1 MASDATAT
9 LDPAVRKK
17 VLRMIPYGLFV
28 VTARHGGQAGAATI
42 DWVTQASFEP
52 PMVVACLRADSYIY
66 ELVRQ
71 SRRLALHPLG
81 QGQKDFAAAFFK
93 HVSADASQINGHGYT
108 LSRAGLPILDAAPA
122 SIELELVDVLTQ
134 SDHHV
139 LLGRVTAVELK
150 RETEP
155 LLLKQTGWNYGG

>member
-1 MASDATAT
+1 MSGDPTLA

-28 VTARHGGQAGAATI
+28 VTSRHDGEAGAATI
-42 DWVTQASFEP
+42 DWVTQASFDP
-52 PMVVACLRADSYIY
+52 PMVVVCLRADSYIY
-66 ELVRQ
+66 ELVRG
-71 SRRLALHPLG
+71 SGRYALHPLG
-81 QGQKDFAAAFFK
+81 AGQKDFAAAFFK
-93 HVSADASQINGHGYT
+93 HASADDATINGHAYT
-108 LSRAGLPILDAAPA
+108 LGRTGVPILDAAPA

>member
-1 MASDATAT
+1 MAREETAA
-9 LDPAVRKK
+9 LDPTVRKK

-28 VTARHGGQAGAATI
+28 VTARHEGRAGAATI
-42 DWVTQASFEP
+42 DWVTQSSFEP
-52 PMVVACLRADSYIY
+52 PMVVICLRADSYIY
-66 ELVRQ
+66 ELVRG
-71 SRRLALHPLG
+71 SGRYALHPLG

-93 HVSADASQINGHGYT
+93 HVSADEGRVNGHGYS
-108 LSRAGLPILDAAPA
+108 LSAAGVPILDEAAA
-122 SIELELVDVLTQ
+122 SIELQLVDVLTQ

-139 LLGRVTAVELK
+139 LLGQVTAVDLK